1 MNIANGDAKPVNG
14 WGKCRFGFR
23 FELGN
28 WPDPDQRSS
37 CTGYRGCY
45 AVRAARQ
52 GMESIQPRRCH
63 AMVLPAD
70 TTTRRHRRHARQ
82 RQRRKQGSQ
91 DDQQHRNGDP
101 PPHRYADFSTQPI
114 RGVDEQQLA
123 IRHAV
128 MGLVG
133 RLLATALDIEIL
145 IREMDPGP
153 GTVGGHLD
161 SPEKRLTLLL
171 HLCDKFFL
179 AAAKT

>member
-1 MNIANGDAKPVNG
+1 MYIANGNAKRVNG

-37 CTGYRGCY
+37 CTGYRWSY
-45 AVRAARQ
+45 AVRAFARQ
-52 GMESIQPRRCH
+52 GMESIQPWRRH

-70 TTTRRHRRHARQ
+70 TTTRGHRRHARL

-101 PPHRYADFSTQPI
+101 PPHKYADFSTLPI
-114 RGVDEQQLA
+114 RGVDEQQVA

-133 RLLATALDIEIL
+133 RPVATALDTEIL
-145 IREMDPGP
+145 LGKWTRVRAQWVVTSTAQKKD
-153 GTVGGHLD
+153 
-161 SPEKRLTLLL
+161 
-171 HLCDKFFL
+171 
-179 AAAKT
+179 